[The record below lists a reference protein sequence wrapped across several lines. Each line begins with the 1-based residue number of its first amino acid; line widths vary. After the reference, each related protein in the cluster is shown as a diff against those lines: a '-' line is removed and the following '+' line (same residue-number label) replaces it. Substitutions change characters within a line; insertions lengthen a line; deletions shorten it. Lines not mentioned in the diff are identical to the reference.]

1 LYLVPET
8 GGAAEG
14 FFGGVRYRPPMK
26 IDAALLDS
34 SLGSAAGLAR
44 AHAEAGFDGVFTFDG
59 PHDPFAALA
68 LAAEHT
74 SLDVSTGVAIA
85 LARSPYTVAQVAHDL
100 QSFSQGRFL
109 LGLGSQVRAHV
120 EHRFS
125 MPFHPPVSRMKEFVA
140 ALRAIFACWNDD
152 APLRFEGRFYSHTL
166 MPPLLRPT
174 ACAHGA
180 PPILLAGVGR
190 AMLEAAG
197 EVADGL
203 VLHPFHSPRYLEEF
217 ALPALRAGRARRE
230 AALAGSS
237 FRVVAQVLVA
247 TGADTAEISAAREAV
262 RAQLAFYASTPAYR
276 PVLEAEGEGELQP
289 RLRTLTKEGRWS
301 EMSALVDDSMIERYA
316 VVGEPEAAGAE
327 LRRRYRDVAERIA
340 IATPMMLSANAAKRL
355 VNGFRRGG

>member
-1 LYLVPET
+1 
-8 GGAAEG
+8 
-14 FFGGVRYRPPMK
+14 MK

-180 PPILLAGVGR
+180 
-190 AMLEAAG
+190 
-197 EVADGL
+197 
-203 VLHPFHSPRYLEEF
+203 
-217 ALPALRAGRARRE
+217 LPALKAGRARRE

-247 TGADTAEISAAREAV
+247 TGADAAEISAAREAV